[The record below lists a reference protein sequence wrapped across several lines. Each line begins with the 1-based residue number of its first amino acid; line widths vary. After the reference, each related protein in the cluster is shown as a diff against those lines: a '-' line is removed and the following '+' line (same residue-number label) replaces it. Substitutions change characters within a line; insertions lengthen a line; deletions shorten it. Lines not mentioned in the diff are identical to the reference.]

1 MCSHRIANVILNF
14 IYVYKDVFIMIL
26 YILLS
31 YLDIP
36 LISCKLYIGL
46 IECPSIRFYF
56 PQCRKQMSGPNSGR
70 DRDSCPW
77 VACVTSV
84 GPQWGILFK
93 TRGRGSRNIR

>member
-1 MCSHRIANVILNF
+1 
-14 IYVYKDVFIMIL
+14 
-26 YILLS
+26 
-31 YLDIP
+31 
-36 LISCKLYIGL
+36 
-46 IECPSIRFYF
+46 
-56 PQCRKQMSGPNSGR
+56 MSGPNSGR